1 MVINTTNT
9 SNRTTSYFYNDFGE
23 VVKVHSPVTGVTT
36 YQYNASGLIIGQQR
50 QDGSRSLYTRDAAQ
64 RVVEIKSLNA
74 QQQIDEHGKVLW
86 GKYNKPSSIQFKAG
100 EERFSYNENAQLLK
114 HELFVDGQ
122 RFNIAYAF
130 NKNAQL
136 VGRTLPDGQEL
147 EYQYRTKDEARAG
160 LLASIQ
166 LKRGPLGLISQ
177 SIIENLNSAKDT
189 SVNYGYQFGNGLE
202 HREVLDKQG
211 RMITSGNVNTG
222 ETTLDY
228 LDDQSNE
235 PTQVSYRNKTYLGT
249 NAPKQFNPTLTNQV
263 LNLFD
268 RSPSA
273 SVKTIPISG
282 SDHLNYK
289 DYLKTTQYGAEYDQ
303 LGRKRWVI
311 ENDKVLFFSYDS
323 IDRLVK
329 VEYLKPNE
337 QAKTVSDYVAPD
349 VQLSKHTLAEYKY
362 NLFGQRIQKTVAT
375 TTGKGTKTTYY
386 FYDGSQLVAEAD
398 DQGKI
403 EKSYI
408 WMNQIPVAM
417 IDHDELFYI
426 HVDHRQAPI
435 SVTNSQRKVVWQAEL
450 SDNLYASPLAYNHGR
465 FGFIEFN
472 LRGSNQ
478 YFDAETNLHYN
489 TNRYFDAKN
498 EKYITPDPLG
508 LAVGPDLYAFALG
521 QPHSLND
528 PLGLAPSKAFTPQ
541 ITTSA
546 QVPKATFDQK
556 LQYVFWRTARGVPS
570 ALADSLIQM
579 IQPASLAMTAGAI
592 AIFAAAQTTPF
603 GWAADI
609 VAIGIASYFIGQ
621 AAAELLDAFVDVGKV
636 LLKPC
641 TLNEL
646 NSASDRLSKAIAN
659 ALVVFGGGTAA
670 AKLGSMIKSMVG
682 KVSKTTPIRPVKTEK
697 PYTPPPFATLADLIK
712 RPFIL
717 GPKVKMGSR
726 NNGVLAEQES
736 IKILSVLTGKK
747 FVPIQNK
754 SGNGIDLVF
763 INSAT
768 KTIEHIEVKSSAG
781 GTPAWPQ
788 NLANRFNKWITD
800 AAGNGTPGSGSIAGK
815 PISIA
820 DEQLAVKIKDLM
832 KKGYIVDNKVMQVA
846 LPKLNESG
854 NSIMKL
860 FNWTANKPTDV
871 LK

>member
-1 MVINTTNT
+1 M
-9 SNRTTSYFYNDFGE
+9 
-23 VVKVHSPVTGVTT
+23 
-36 YQYNASGLIIGQQR
+36 
-50 QDGSRSLYTRDAAQ
+50 
-64 RVVEIKSLNA
+64 
-74 QQQIDEHGKVLW
+74 
-86 GKYNKPSSIQFKAG
+86 
-100 EERFSYNENAQLLK
+100 
-114 HELFVDGQ
+114 
-122 RFNIAYAF
+122 
-130 NKNAQL
+130 
-136 VGRTLPDGQEL
+136 
-147 EYQYRTKDEARAG
+147 
-160 LLASIQ
+160 
-166 LKRGPLGLISQ
+166 
-177 SIIENLNSAKDT
+177 
-189 SVNYGYQFGNGLE
+189 
-202 HREVLDKQG
+202 
-211 RMITSGNVNTG
+211 
-222 ETTLDY
+222 
-228 LDDQSNE
+228 
-235 PTQVSYRNKTYLGT
+235 
-249 NAPKQFNPTLTNQV
+249 
-263 LNLFD
+263 
-268 RSPSA
+268 
-273 SVKTIPISG
+273 
-282 SDHLNYK
+282 
-289 DYLKTTQYGAEYDQ
+289 
-303 LGRKRWVI
+303 
-311 ENDKVLFFSYDS
+311 
-323 IDRLVK
+323 
-329 VEYLKPNE
+329 
-337 QAKTVSDYVAPD
+337 SDYVAPD

-398 DQGKI
+398 DQGKV

>member
-1 MVINTTNT
+1 MT
-9 SNRTTSYFYNDFGE
+9 
-23 VVKVHSPVTGVTT
+23 
-36 YQYNASGLIIGQQR
+36 A
-50 QDGSRSLYTRDAAQ
+50 
-64 RVVEIKSLNA
+64 
-74 QQQIDEHGKVLW
+74 
-86 GKYNKPSSIQFKAG
+86 
-100 EERFSYNENAQLLK
+100 
-114 HELFVDGQ
+114 
-122 RFNIAYAF
+122 
-130 NKNAQL
+130 
-136 VGRTLPDGQEL
+136 
-147 EYQYRTKDEARAG
+147 
-160 LLASIQ
+160 
-166 LKRGPLGLISQ
+166 
-177 SIIENLNSAKDT
+177 
-189 SVNYGYQFGNGLE
+189 
-202 HREVLDKQG
+202 
-211 RMITSGNVNTG
+211 
-222 ETTLDY
+222 
-228 LDDQSNE
+228 
-235 PTQVSYRNKTYLGT
+235 
-249 NAPKQFNPTLTNQV
+249 
-263 LNLFD
+263 
-268 RSPSA
+268 
-273 SVKTIPISG
+273 
-282 SDHLNYK
+282 
-289 DYLKTTQYGAEYDQ
+289 QYGSEYDQ
-303 LGRKRWVI
+303 LGRKRWAI
-311 ENDKVLFFSYDS
+311 EDDKVLFFSYDS
-323 IDRLVK
+323 VDRLVK

-337 QAKTVSDYVAPD
+337 HPKTVSDYVTKDA
-349 VQLSKHTLAEYKY
+349 QLNKQTLAEYKY
-362 NLFGQRIQKTVAT
+362 NLFGQRIQKTVAS

-386 FYDGSQLVAEAD
+386 FYDGSQLLAEAD
-398 DQGKI
+398 DQGKV

-408 WMNQIPVAM
+408 WMNQTPVGM
-417 IDHDELFYI
+417 IANDELYYI

-435 SVTNSQRKVVWQAEL
+435 SLTNAQRKVVWQAEL
-450 SDNLYASPLAYNHGR
+450 SDNLYASPLAYNYGR

-521 QPHSLND
+521 QPHSLSD
-528 PLGLAPSKAFTPQ
+528 PLGLAPSKVFTPQ

-556 LQYVFWRTARGVPS
+556 LQYVFWRTAKGVPT
-570 ALADSLIQM
+570 ALADQLIEM

-592 AIFAAAQTTPF
+592 AIFAAAQATPF

-609 VAIGIASYFIGQ
+609 VAIGIASYFMGK

-659 ALVVFGGGTAA
+659 ALLVFGGGTAA

-697 PYTPPPFATLADLIK
+697 PYVPPPLATLATLIK

-726 NNGVLAEQES
+726 NNGVVAEQEA
-736 IKILSVLTGKK
+736 IKLLAVLTGKK

-781 GTPAWPQ
+781 GAPAWPQ

-820 DEQLAVKIKDLM
+820 DEQLASKIKDLM
-832 KKGYIVDNKVMQVA
+832 QKGYTVDNKVMQVA

-860 FNWTANKPTDV
+860 FNWTATKPADV

>member
-1 MVINTTNT
+1 MNFTYDDADQLASLYDGQNNQIRLIKNSENQVSQAQLLNPDGSVAQEKTYDLNSHPNNDPVLSALKNTPSTPNDAVGNIARPDLQGLSALKLYNLMQSPKGLDWATPLQAKNT
-9 SNRTTSYFYNDFGE
+9 DLDSQNRTTSYFYNDFGE
-23 VVKVHSPVTGVTT
+23 VVKVHSPVTGITT
-36 YQYNASGLIIGQQR
+36 YQYNESGLIIGQQR

-160 LLASIQ
+160 LLASIH

-235 PTQVSYRNKTYLGT
+235 PTQVSYHNKTYLGT

-273 SVKTIPISG
+273 SVKAIPVSG

-289 DYLKTTQYGAEYDQ
+289 DYLKTAQYGAEYDQ

-337 QAKTVSDYVAPD
+337 QAKTVSDYVTPD

-398 DQGKI
+398 DQGKV

-450 SDNLYASPLAYNHGR
+450 SDYLYASPLAYNHGR
-465 FGFIEFN
+465 LGSIEFN

-508 LAVGPDLYAFALG
+508 LAVGPDLYAFGLR
-521 QPHSLND
+521 QPHSIND
-528 PLGLAPSKAFTPQ
+528 PLGLAPKLVTDNQVKNASFNQKVQDIILRAVPQ
-541 ITTSA
+541 
-546 QVPKATFDQK
+546 
-556 LQYVFWRTARGVPS
+556 LPS
-570 ALADSLIQM
+570 IIGNALLEM
-579 IQPASLAMTAGAI
+579 VQPANLAIMGTILGVWAVAQATPAG
-592 AIFAAAQTTPF
+592 
-603 GWAADI
+603 W
-609 VAIGIASYFIGQ
+609 
-621 AAAELLDAFVDVGKV
+621 
-636 LLKPC
+636 
-641 TLNEL
+641 
-646 NSASDRLSKAIAN
+646 
-659 ALVVFGGGTAA
+659 
-670 AKLGSMIKSMVG
+670 
-682 KVSKTTPIRPVKTEK
+682 
-697 PYTPPPFATLADLIK
+697 LADLALLGYSIYTLGSGIIDLYKMFVNLNNDAKCAKNINDLNKAANRLAHSLVTSTGEIVGGLTGIWGIKATDGFERIAQGLETVSAYGKRQVAKVSINILKLTIK
-712 RPFIL
+712 RPDTKNVKY
-717 GPKVKMGSR
+717 PKDMS
-726 NNGVLAEQES
+726 
-736 IKILSVLTGKK
+736 
-747 FVPIQNK
+747 
-754 SGNGIDLVF
+754 
-763 INSAT
+763 
-768 KTIEHIEVKSSAG
+768 
-781 GTPAWPQ
+781 
-788 NLANRFNKWITD
+788 KW
-800 AAGNGTPGSGSIAGK
+800 
-815 PISIA
+815 
-820 DEQLAVKIKDLM
+820 M
-832 KKGYIVDNKVMQVA
+832 
-846 LPKLNESG
+846 
-854 NSIMKL
+854 
-860 FNWTANKPTDV
+860 
-871 LK
+871 

>member
-1 MVINTTNT
+1 MEPLVTLNRESKYGYDQHGRLAWEDGPLPNGKKNSPKDSDITQYFYISDSSSLINHITYPQALSAQFKYDQHGRLIKYIGVDHLEAELSYNAQGEVSQFKYAGTSTQLDYTNNGKLKEILNQT
-9 SNRTTSYFYNDFGE
+9 GQRMNFNYDEADQLLSLYDGQNNQIRLIKNSENQVSQAQLLNPDGSVAQEKTYDLNSHPNNDPVLSALKNTPSTPNDAVGNIARPDLQGLSALKLYNLMQSPKGLDWATPLQAKNTDLDSQNRTTSYFYNDFGE

-147 EYQYRTKDEARAG
+147 EYQYRAKDEVRAG
-160 LLASIQ
+160 LLASIH

-202 HREVLDKQG
+202 HREVIDKQG

-222 ETTLDY
+222 ETSLDY

-235 PTQVSYRNKTYLGT
+235 PTQVSYHSKTYLGT

-273 SVKTIPISG
+273 SVKAIPVSG

-398 DQGKI
+398 DQGKV

-417 IDHDELFYI
+417 IDHDELFI
-426 HVDHRQAPI
+426 FMSITVKHRLLLPI
-435 SVTNSQRKVVWQAEL
+435 VSVRW
-450 SDNLYASPLAYNHGR
+450 
-465 FGFIEFN
+465 FG
-472 LRGSNQ
+472 
-478 YFDAETNLHYN
+478 
-489 TNRYFDAKN
+489 
-498 EKYITPDPLG
+498 
-508 LAVGPDLYAFALG
+508 
-521 QPHSLND
+521 
-528 PLGLAPSKAFTPQ
+528 
-541 ITTSA
+541 
-546 QVPKATFDQK
+546 
-556 LQYVFWRTARGVPS
+556 
-570 ALADSLIQM
+570 
-579 IQPASLAMTAGAI
+579 
-592 AIFAAAQTTPF
+592 
-603 GWAADI
+603 
-609 VAIGIASYFIGQ
+609 
-621 AAAELLDAFVDVGKV
+621 
-636 LLKPC
+636 
-641 TLNEL
+641 
-646 NSASDRLSKAIAN
+646 
-659 ALVVFGGGTAA
+659 
-670 AKLGSMIKSMVG
+670 
-682 KVSKTTPIRPVKTEK
+682 
-697 PYTPPPFATLADLIK
+697 
-712 RPFIL
+712 
-717 GPKVKMGSR
+717 
-726 NNGVLAEQES
+726 
-736 IKILSVLTGKK
+736 
-747 FVPIQNK
+747 
-754 SGNGIDLVF
+754 
-763 INSAT
+763 
-768 KTIEHIEVKSSAG
+768 
-781 GTPAWPQ
+781 
-788 NLANRFNKWITD
+788 
-800 AAGNGTPGSGSIAGK
+800 
-815 PISIA
+815 
-820 DEQLAVKIKDLM
+820 
-832 KKGYIVDNKVMQVA
+832 
-846 LPKLNESG
+846 KLN
-854 NSIMKL
+854 
-860 FNWTANKPTDV
+860 
-871 LK
+871 